1 MLINWQK
8 YNYRYLIFFLVL
20 YSNSAISFAAKVNY
34 NVDLSL
40 THYDNINQEL
50 NPPSDEWVEEI
61 TGRVMVRE
69 NSSKL
74 VSNVNASLSALH
86 YQNQQQEDAITGEL
100 YADALWIVKPKH
112 FEWYAL
118 DVFTQTVINPLQSNT
133 QSNRQ
138 DTNTFS
144 TGPNYYIRINKLNN
158 LNLEARAG
166 RVTYSDTNEDNNRA
180 STAVRWVYQANSAM
194 TDSLNWEVE
203 KLDFDD
209 ASINDYYRHHLYG
222 RVDYIKGRNTFAAEA
237 GVTRIDYKNQ
247 DDQQGQR
254 YLVSLENQRTRNSS
268 ILLRYSHRITDT
280 GAEILTPVVNMS
292 VASPVPV
299 TTPGLLPASDIYT
312 DDTLSFEYNKV
323 SLRDSLFINLI
334 QSEQDFKT
342 DNRFDQKSTSISV
355 IPAYH
360 FSQASL
366 VRLEAYQVKTRYVNV
381 SPLVEDTDK
390 SLKIV
395 YSRNISRNK
404 ILNFSYEK
412 LERDS
417 TDPTRNYKDN
427 ISMILFRYTSI

>member
-180 STAVRWVYQANSAM
+180 STAVR
-194 TDSLNWEVE
+194 
-203 KLDFDD
+203 
-209 ASINDYYRHHLYG
+209 
-222 RVDYIKGRNTFAAEA
+222 
-237 GVTRIDYKNQ
+237 
-247 DDQQGQR
+247 
-254 YLVSLENQRTRNSS
+254 
-268 ILLRYSHRITDT
+268 
-280 GAEILTPVVNMS
+280 
-292 VASPVPV
+292 
-299 TTPGLLPASDIYT
+299 
-312 DDTLSFEYNKV
+312 
-323 SLRDSLFINLI
+323 
-334 QSEQDFKT
+334 
-342 DNRFDQKSTSISV
+342 
-355 IPAYH
+355 
-360 FSQASL
+360 
-366 VRLEAYQVKTRYVNV
+366 
-381 SPLVEDTDK
+381 
-390 SLKIV
+390 
-395 YSRNISRNK
+395 
-404 ILNFSYEK
+404 
-412 LERDS
+412 
-417 TDPTRNYKDN
+417 
-427 ISMILFRYTSI
+427 